1 MALICACHSGNV
13 DLIKKIIELG
23 AECFDYAIYNSCF
36 YRNEEVI
43 DLLLKY
49 NISEAWFEL
58 CLIPP
63 YNVDDENIINIL
75 YKKWLNAD

>member
-1 MALICACHSGNV
+1 MLTIIKYQYTLFICIYIAFNMALICACHSGNV

-49 NISEAWFEL
+49 NISEA
-58 CLIPP
+58 
-63 YNVDDENIINIL
+63 
-75 YKKWLNAD
+75 